1 MNNYNVFLAL
11 IIAFLL
17 GVQPVVHKHL
27 LSKYNA
33 ITIMIV
39 TVIVYFFLVAIVS
52 IIQRKDIRRDM
63 QRMPIHDLLIL
74 VALAVFTVFV
84 VNMLYYYVLK
94 DHSPPVVSSLI
105 YAAPF
110 FTLVFSYLFLKERL
124 NMYGV
129 AGIIVMVIG
138 ILLIMQNERLEKD
151 YEYI

>member
-1 MNNYNVFLAL
+1 MKTYNVFLAL

-17 GVQPVVHKHL
+17 GIQPVVHKHL
-27 LSKYNA
+27 LGKYNA

-52 IIQRKDIRRDM
+52 IVQRKYIRRDM
-63 QRMPIHDLLIL
+63 QRMPIHDLWIM

-94 DHSPPVVSSLI
+94 DHSPPIVSSLI

-124 NMYGV
+124 NVYGV
-129 AGIIVMVIG
+129 TGIIVMVIG